1 MMHNNPWDPD
11 ALKLQLCAI
20 IIAPSFICVSIYL
33 TLKHITLSVSPQ
45 LSRIKPRLYPIIFL
59 PADLSCLV
67 LQGIG
72 GGIAA
77 AATSSDPELLRKGDH
92 IIMAGIALQV
102 SVSIFFG
109 ITCVDYLWRASRWL
123 KTPEATPEGLAQWK
137 DRKFR
142 TFLVA
147 VAAAFSGIL
156 IRCIYR

>member
-1 MMHNNPWDPD
+1 MHNNPWDPD

-33 TLKHITLSVSPQ
+33 TLKHITLSVNPQ

-59 PADLSCLV
+59 PADLSCLI

-77 AATSSDPELLRKGDH
+77 AATSSDPELLKRGDH

-102 SVSIFFG
+102 TVSIFFG
-109 ITCVDYLWRASRWL
+109 VTSVDYLWRARRWL
-123 KTPEATPEGLAQWK
+123 KSAGATPEGLAQWRDK
-137 DRKFR
+137 KFR
-142 TFLVA
+142 IFLGAVA
-147 VAAAFSGIL
+147 VAFCGIL